1 MVDLPIKMVIFHSYD
16 SLPEGIFLKVPWRSW
31 SWVLGIGWYGMGP
44 EFPMGTT
51 DFRNVWSSCF
61 VFQQK
66 WSHPDIHLDVAL
78 DWLVVWNIGIVIVN
92 DEHIFHL
99 LDQSSVEIAPEVDS
113 VLANLPMSESFEKA
127 EALLST
133 QAKQDKGEGEEGWPF
148 LKTSFLSSIFQ
159 FFFDEKC
166 DDSRKNS
173 AEKLWQCQL
182 SQWRDGP
189 QPRGE
194 TMVWSL
200 KNWRLRRCPTMWGP
214 RSIAKLVQITPIIT
228 NFMVF
233 ITIVTRAYKLTCN
246 WGAHIASEELSC
258 STPSHH
264 PVVFFHDYELVLN
277 LYWNLWWWLGS
288 PHDLRNPSK
297 FHWIAKHYKPH

>member
-159 FFFDEKC
+159 FFWWEMWWFQEEL
-166 DDSRKNS
+166 SRETLTVS
-173 AEKLWQCQL
+173 TFPVERWTTAT
-182 SQWRDGP
+182 
-189 QPRGE
+189 RGNHG
-194 TMVWSL
+194 V
-200 KNWRLRRCPTMWGP
+200 K
-214 RSIAKLVQITPIIT
+214 
-228 NFMVF
+228 
-233 ITIVTRAYKLTCN
+233 
-246 WGAHIASEELSC
+246 SEELEAAEVSYNVRPPFD
-258 STPSHH
+258 S
-264 PVVFFHDYELVLN
+264 
-277 LYWNLWWWLGS
+277 
-288 PHDLRNPSK
+288 
-297 FHWIAKHYKPH
+297 